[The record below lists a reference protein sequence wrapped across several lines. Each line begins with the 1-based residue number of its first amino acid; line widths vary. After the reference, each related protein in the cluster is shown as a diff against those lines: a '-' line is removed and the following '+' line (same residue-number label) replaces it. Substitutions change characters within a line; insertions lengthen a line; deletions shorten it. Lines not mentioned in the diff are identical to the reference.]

1 MTRYLLP
8 LALALSACAPPPAPQ
23 PDASP
28 DAAAEAAAD
37 VTSAPDAGLDAA
49 ELPDVVSLP
58 DVTIEASSLDVV
70 DVVSRP
76 DGSSEAGGG
85 DAGVPPDI
93 NARHETMALSVLMRR
108 TCGAGFTEGCD
119 EIQSRTFEA
128 TCSVRGT
135 RFSIYFLPC
144 ARGLTQCGEVFS
156 NLDGAF
162 ASIAATSSIGA
173 VPAQGSDATVAP
185 GLEWVDGMGQR
196 RQNFYVRARLMPSA
210 TGIRGIAGVAGR
222 TTLAD
227 YADFYALGCPKGP

>member
-1 MTRYLLP
+1 MRRLVLIF
-8 LALALSACAPPPAPQ
+8 ALSACAPPPAPR

-37 VTSAPDAGLDAA
+37 VASVPDAGIDAA
-49 ELPDVVSLP
+49 GLPDVVSLP

-76 DGSSEAGGG
+76 DGSSEAGG

-108 TCGAGFTEGCD
+108 TCTAGLAEGCD

-162 ASIAATSSIGA
+162 ASIAATSSIGDT
-173 VPAQGSDATVAP
+173 PAQGSDATVAP

-196 RQNFYVRARLMPSA
+196 RQNFYVRARLAADRMR
-210 TGIRGIAGVAGR
+210 GRGISGVAGR
-222 TTLAD
+222 TALAD